1 MFYTTKQPTTTFTAT
16 TIRQLYT
23 LCIYVCRYLQMNMNI
38 FANSICINVRMND
51 LKKKEINFL
60 FMWEQTIVCIEVV
73 HVLTVL
79 PQ

>member
-51 LKKKEINFL
+51 LKKGNKL
-60 FMWEQTIVCIEVV
+60 FIYVGANDC
-73 HVLTVL
+73 LY
-79 PQ
+79 